1 MTGLRTAPSNVCIP
15 SDSTSE
21 TEVLTENQL
30 SRTHLHLPGPAFIS
44 QSRTTG
50 AMRRSSPSSSVSSLS
65 LRTNTSEPSTA
76 PRTSGVKKKT
86 QYIAADTAD
95 ETFRKRHFDE
105 RLGWHEQMLPREEV
119 RDNLINRLTRAV
131 SLASNRSHTA
141 PVDEPDTFRVKPLR
155 QLRTDSQTGSR

>member
-1 MTGLRTAPSNVCIP
+1 MYSERQHQRDRGIDREPAQPNASTSPWSGLHLSVPNDRSNASIVTFVECVLVELTHEHVGAEYSSSNVWG
-15 SDSTSE
+15 E
-21 TEVLTENQL
+21 E
-30 SRTHLHLPGPAFIS
+30 
-44 QSRTTG
+44 
-50 AMRRSSPSSSVSSLS
+50 
-65 LRTNTSEPSTA
+65 
-76 PRTSGVKKKT
+76 KT

-105 RLGWHEQMLPREEV
+105 RLGWHEQMLSRGEV

-155 QLRTDSQTGSR
+155 QLRTDSQTGSC